1 MREFPWENISVVN
14 ESISMDEQLH
24 LELVA
29 TRILQAGL
37 WPRLLKA
44 AKLILKKKKSRW
56 KLEKHIENDKK
67 QNTKSCAN
75 KKSVLLVPPKLV
87 GCRTTVTV
95 LQLKA
100 IKVRLPQQS

>member
-1 MREFPWENISVVN
+1 
-14 ESISMDEQLH
+14 MDEQLH

-44 AKLILKKKKSRW
+44 AKLIFKQKKSRW

-67 QNTKSCAN
+67 N
-75 KKSVLLVPPKLV
+75 KAPNLVPTKN
-87 GCRTTVTV
+87 
-95 LQLKA
+95 
-100 IKVRLPQQS
+100 QSY